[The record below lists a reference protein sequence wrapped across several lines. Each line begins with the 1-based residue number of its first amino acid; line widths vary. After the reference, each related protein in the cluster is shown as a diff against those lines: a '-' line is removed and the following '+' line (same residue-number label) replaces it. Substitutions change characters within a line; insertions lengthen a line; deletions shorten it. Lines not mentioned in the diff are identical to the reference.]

1 MTATL
6 IGKNI
11 VSKAISHMGETECPV
26 GSNSGLDI
34 NRYLE
39 YAGVDT
45 SLPASEKAW
54 CASFASFIIGMTL
67 LQMGLKALR
76 HPNTASSHEMVNWG
90 IAHGTIIDDTKE
102 AQPGDAVVLEG
113 GEGEE
118 AQDGKSYHHTLL
130 LEYVSADGLHCIS
143 GNDADRVRRSIRPFA
158 GSTIL
163 RPYVPAA

>member
-1 MTATL
+1 MIRGL

-11 VSKAISHMGETECPV
+11 VSKAISHIDEAECPS
-26 GSNSGLDI
+26 GSNSGPEI

-45 SLPASEKAW
+45 HLPASEKAW
-54 CASFASFIIGMTL
+54 CASFASYIIGMTL
-67 LQMGLKALR
+67 LQMGLKALP

-90 IAHGTIIDDTKE
+90 IRHGTIIEDTKD

-118 AQDGKSYHHTLL
+118 AQDGKSYHHTLI
-130 LEYVSADGLHCIS
+130 LESVGADGLHCIS
-143 GNDADRVRRSIRPFA
+143 GNDEDRVRRSVRPFA

-163 RPYVPAA
+163 RPYVAM